1 MEEKIIS
8 QTLSNKATDEIDL
21 KDIII
26 HLWKKRKFIL
36 MVTGVFL
43 LLGIFIALTSPVK
56 YTAESVILP
65 QSNRQNSMGN
75 LGSLASIVG
84 VNMGT
89 AVMTEGSISTAI
101 YPQILNSLPF
111 VQEIM
116 KTPIVVEKSNDK
128 EITLYE
134 YYTHKKYKETNVLEV
149 VKKYTIG
156 LPGTLVSAFR
166 ASKDPQETH
175 INKETTLDSTGI
187 VQITQQE
194 QAVFNTI
201 KSSIQYEY
209 NAKEGIIKLGYT
221 FPEPLA
227 AAQVSEQLYKSLGKY
242 VVNYKTEKVQENLA
256 FVEQSYE
263 EARKDFLQKQA
274 NLAAFQDTNRGLI
287 TATSRATETR
297 LRSEYD
303 IAFTIYNELARQREQ
318 TLLNLKEEKPVLTK
332 LNPVMVPLQKS
343 SPQRGKIILINIF
356 IGLIIA
362 FVWTFTNPFLK
373 ELKINYLTDK
383 NNNESKA

>member
-89 AVMTEGSISTAI
+89 AVITEGNISTAI

-111 VQEIM
+111 VREIM
-116 KTPIVVEKSNDK
+116 GTPIVVEKSNGK

-134 YYTHKKYKETNVLEV
+134 YYTHKEYKETNVLGV
-149 VKKYTIG
+149 LKKYTIG
-156 LPGTLVSAFR
+156 LPGTVVSAFR
-166 ASKDPQETH
+166 ASKNSQETN
-175 INKETTLDSTGI
+175 INKDIKPDSTDI

-194 QAVFNTI
+194 LAVFNTI
-201 KSSIQYEY
+201 KGSIQYEY
-209 NAKEGIIKLGYT
+209 KAKEGVIKLGYT
-221 FPEPLA
+221 FPEPFA
-227 AAQVSEQLYKSLGKY
+227 AAQVSEQLHKSLEKY
-242 VVNYKTEKVQENLA
+242 VVNYKTEKVQENLS

-274 NLAAFQDTNRGLI
+274 NLAAFQDANRGLI
-287 TATSRATETR
+287 TATGRATETR

-303 IAFTIYNELARQREQ
+303 IAFTIYNELAKQREQ
-318 TLLNLKEEKPVLTK
+318 AQLSVKEEKPVLTMIS
-332 LNPVMVPLQKS
+332 PIIIPLSKS
-343 SPQRGKIILINIF
+343 SPNILKTIIVWVF
-356 IGLIIA
+356 IGL
-362 FVWTFTNPFLK
+362 FSSCLWVMVHPFFMEVIK
-373 ELKINYLTDK
+373 QGRELK
-383 NNNESKA
+383 